1 MSVSV
6 DTVYQRVLA
15 ILNKEQRGYVT
26 PQEFN
31 LFANQAQMD
40 LFEQYFYDINQF
52 GRMHGNDTEFSD
64 MLNILNEKIDI
75 FEVTHPMTY
84 AGGHWNIDTALY
96 PSVYRIGTLIFN
108 DIEVERINKNEFLYI
123 NASPLL
129 KPTDTRPIFVSS
141 TAGYKVYGSL
151 ILRTSTAK
159 LNGAITASTTIV
171 IASANSSI
179 AVGDKVTG
187 VGISGVIV
195 VTGINADG
203 ITITISSPQ
212 TLTNGTVLTFTT
224 PAPTQLISA
233 GVTCNYI
240 KRPATVVWGSNTV
253 NGEAQ
258 YNSTLSVNF
267 PLHESE
273 ETELVMKIL
282 ELAGISTRELQVYQI
297 AAQEEARN
305 TQQEKS

>member
-6 DTVYQRVLA
+6 DTVYQRVLS

-64 MLNILNEKIDI
+64 MLNLLNEKINL
-75 FEVTHPMTY
+75 FE
-84 AGGHWNIDTALY
+84 ATAAMIRSNNY
-96 PSVYRIGTLIFN
+96 WTVPSDLYRIGTLIYN
-108 DIEVERINKNEFLYI
+108 NTEVERINQKEFLYI
-123 NASPLL
+123 NQAPLT
-129 KPTDTRPIFVSS
+129 KPTDTRPVFVASDD
-141 TAGYKVYGSL
+141 GYKVYG
-151 ILRTSTAK
+151 TAE
-159 LNGAITASTTIV
+159 
-171 IASANSSI
+171 
-179 AVGDKVTG
+179 
-187 VGISGVIV
+187 
-195 VTGINADG
+195 
-203 ITITISSPQ
+203 
-212 TLTNGTVLTFTT
+212 LT
-224 PAPTQLISA
+224 A

-240 KRPATVVWGSNTV
+240 KRPATVEWGYNTL
-253 NGEAQ
+253 NGVAQ
-258 YNSTLSVNF
+258 YNASTSQDF
-267 PLHESE
+267 PLHASE

>member
-75 FEVTHPMTY
+75 FEVTAAMTY
-84 AGGHWNIDTALY
+84 AGANWSAPADL
-96 PSVYRIGTLIFN
+96 YRIGTLIYN

-129 KPTDTRPIFVSS
+129 KPTDTRPIFVSG
-141 TAGYKVYGSL
+141 TTGYKVYGSL
-151 ILRTSTAK
+151 IVRASNST
-159 LNGAITASTTIV
+159 LNGAITASSTIV
-171 IASANSSI
+171 IAAANPSI
-179 AVGDKVTG
+179 SKGNIITGTGIVGAVTVT
-187 VGISGVIV
+187 S
-195 VTGINADG
+195 INADG
-203 ITITISSPQ
+203 ITITISSAQ
-212 TLTNGTVLTFTT
+212 TLANSVVLTFTT

-282 ELAGISTRELQVYQI
+282 ELASISTRELQVYQI